1 MDKTSEEKKEY
12 EVLPIGSVIARLV
25 KLLEHGDNKTCKF
38 KDVLI
43 AKEKFRCYTRRLQ
56 ERRKAIDKINKTTLD
71 MSKKRK
77 EELGT
82 GINHPLKE
90 LEEMFQSD
98 TNVPDK
104 KKKKNLNLRT
114 RKHLPMNCEIDAES
128 NLSEDYS
135 DYDWTPSMRGN
146 KFSR

>member
-1 MDKTSEEKKEY
+1 MDKTSEEKKEFD
-12 EVLPIGSVIARLV
+12 VLPIGSVIARLI

-43 AKEKFRCYTRRLQ
+43 AKEKFRCHMRRLQ
-56 ERRKAIDKINKTTLD
+56 ERRKAIHKINKTTLD
-71 MSKKRK
+71 ISKKRK

-90 LEEMFQSD
+90 LEEMFRSD

-104 KKKKNLNLRT
+104 KN
-114 RKHLPMNCEIDAES
+114 EES
-128 NLSEDYS
+128 ELAGEETSADDE
-135 DYDWTPSMRGN
+135 
-146 KFSR
+146 

>member
-1 MDKTSEEKKEY
+1 MIMLFEIVRRLATVDKTSEEKKEFD
-12 EVLPIGSVIARLV
+12 VLPIGSVIARLI

-43 AKEKFRCYTRRLQ
+43 AKEKFRCHMRRLQ
-56 ERRKAIDKINKTTLD
+56 ERRKAIHKINNTTLD
-71 MSKKRK
+71 ISKKRK

-90 LEEMFQSD
+90 LEEMFRSD

-104 KKKKNLNLRT
+104 KN
-114 RKHLPMNCEIDAES
+114 EES
-128 NLSEDYS
+128 ELAGEETSADDE
-135 DYDWTPSMRGN
+135 
-146 KFSR
+146 